1 MQDAVKSATFV
12 LHFYKASVSKIGEKM
27 EETNLQSL
35 PEKAENAEPIYYSPK
50 KLSLVGNI
58 SAWLSWLILV
68 VFIAITIYQFI
79 SMQNA
84 LLQQGII
91 LEASL
96 LLNPLAVAYFLS
108 NLVSPLVTGIALFIL
123 MQGFSIGLNVL
134 LEIDFNRQETAV
146 EA

>member
-1 MQDAVKSATFV
+1 
-12 LHFYKASVSKIGEKM
+12 M
-27 EETNLQSL
+27 EETTLQNSSE
-35 PEKAENAEPIYYSPK
+35 EKVENTEPVYYSPK

-68 VFIAITIYQFI
+68 VFIAVTIFQFI

-96 LLNPLAVAYFLS
+96 FLNPLAVAYFLS
-108 NLVSPLVTGIALFIL
+108 NLVSPLVTGIALFVI
-123 MQGFSIGLNVL
+123 MQGISIGLNVL

>member
-1 MQDAVKSATFV
+1 MLKKSCYTIAVINQNK
-12 LHFYKASVSKIGEKM
+12 EKFM
-27 EETNLQSL
+27 EETTLQNSSE
-35 PEKAENAEPIYYSPK
+35 EKVENTEPVYYSPK

-58 SAWLSWLILV
+58 SAWLSWLILI
-68 VFIAITIYQFI
+68 VFIAVTIFQFI

-96 LLNPLAVAYFLS
+96 FLNPLAVAYFLS
-108 NLVSPLVTGIALFIL
+108 NLVSPLVTGIALFVI
-123 MQGFSIGLNVL
+123 MQGISIGLNVL

>member
-1 MQDAVKSATFV
+1 
-12 LHFYKASVSKIGEKM
+12 M

-50 KLSLVGNI
+50 KLSLVGNL

-68 VFIAITIYQFI
+68 VFIAITIFQFI
-79 SMQNA
+79 SIQNS

-108 NLVSPLVTGIALFIL
+108 NLVSPLATGIALFIL